1 MAEFTIK
8 QIFKDHWDYF
18 IRDNYDISIR
28 PIVFD
33 EVEKIINC
41 GNPDFGYA
49 LYVCN
54 HCNKFLKV
62 PFRCKS
68 RFCNTCGV
76 KYAQDRALSMAKK
89 SIRCTHRHIVF
100 TMSDKLWPY
109 FQKYRFLLNGL
120 FEAASKSV
128 LSWFYEINKSQNFK
142 PGIMCTLHTFG
153 RDLKWNPHIHMLCT
167 EGGAGNTE
175 VFRIIRHINF
185 KALRF
190 RWQKLILDY
199 LSCHLPDFELPNFKK
214 IRNLLY
220 KDYKNGFYVYAK
232 PDNITSIQQTINYVV
247 RYTGRPAMAQ
257 SRITNYDGS
266 YVSYYYE
273 RHEDGKRIDVTVHA
287 YEFIKNLIKH
297 IPDKNFKVVR
307 YYGIYS
313 KEHKHSKKLI
323 KLLNN
328 AQIKVKEMIRKWH
341 FSIELSFKYDPTK
354 CSCGGKMIYF
364 DLFFPK
370 NKVLYNPLSH
380 CIMSLEVL
388 I

>member
-8 QIFKDHWDYF
+8 QIFKDHWNNF

-54 HCNKFLKV
+54 HCNKSLKV

-175 VFRIIRHINF
+175 IFRIIRHINF

-199 LSCHLPDFELPNFKK
+199 LSYHLPAFELPNFKK
-214 IRNLLY
+214 IKNLLY
-220 KDYKNGFYVYAK
+220 NDYKNVFYVYAK

-257 SRITNYDGS
+257 SRITNYDGT

-273 RHEDGKRIDVTVHA
+273 RHEDGKRIDVTVHV
-287 YEFIKNLIKH
+287 YEFIKNLIKL

-328 AQIKVKEMIRKWH
+328 AQIKVKEMLRKWH
-341 FSIELSFKYDPTK
+341 FSIELYFKYDPTK